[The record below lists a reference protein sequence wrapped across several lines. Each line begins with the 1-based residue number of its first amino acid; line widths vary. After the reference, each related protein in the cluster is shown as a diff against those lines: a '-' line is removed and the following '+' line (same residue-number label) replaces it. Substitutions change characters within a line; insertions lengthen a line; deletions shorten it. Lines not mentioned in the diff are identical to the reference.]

1 MRYHRLSESQLTL
14 YSELLD
20 QSVQLA
26 AHEATGSVLMG
37 SFISKNVK
45 GHTYW
50 YLQKSQ
56 GDKKHQ
62 IYLGPESPGLV
73 DWIEKARQSS
83 SDLAIERKNL
93 SRISRMLAA
102 GGATTEPAAVLKALR
117 LLAESRVFQLGGVLV
132 GTLAFRTYANSLGI
146 RFERS
151 ALQTQDLDI
160 AHDPTVGIA
169 LSRETSPV
177 ELEDLIAASGLDLH
191 PVPPLDPRRPSTSF
205 KARGRDLRIDFL
217 TPMIGRETNEAVFL
231 PAYKLSAQPLR
242 YLDYLLEDVIQGV
255 VVGSEPVLV
264 NLPDPARFAL
274 HKLWVSTKRPAT
286 FQAKATKDL
295 AQAEQLIEIL
305 ADDRP
310 PDLAAAFDAL
320 PNKKARQ
327 SVLDQS
333 RKLSPPAR
341 EAIAKLTA

>member
-1 MRYHRLSESQLTL
+1 MSYLRLPESQLTL

-20 QSVQLA
+20 QCVQLA
-26 AHEATGSVLMG
+26 AHEATGGVLTG

-56 GDKKHQ
+56 GDRKHQ
-62 IYLGPESPGLV
+62 IYLGPESSVLL
-73 DWIEKARQSS
+73 DWIKNARKSS
-83 SDLAIERKNL
+83 SDLAAERKNL
-93 SRISRMLAA
+93 SRIARMLEA

-132 GTLAFRTYANSLGI
+132 GTLAFRAFANSLGI
-146 RFERS
+146 RFQRS

-160 AHDPTVGIA
+160 AHDRTVGIA

-205 KARGRDLRIDFL
+205 KVRGRDLRIDFL

-242 YLDYLLEDVIQGV
+242 YLDYLLDDVIQAV

-274 HKLWVSTKRPAT
+274 HKLWVSTKRPPT

-310 PDLAAAFDAL
+310 LDLAAAFDAL

-327 SVLDQS
+327 SVLEQS
-333 RKLSPPAR
+333 RKLSLPAR
-341 EAIAKLTA
+341 EAIAELTS